1 MGRTKR
7 ADGGSRLY
15 LAIIVVGLAVLA
27 AIAAYVQ
34 LAPATKVPEAIRR
47 TESSGQATQPP
58 KEVRVLTPRYE
69 DGNLRFE
76 SKPIRPERGEDPM
89 LAAINGFLA
98 EAKVAP
104 PEAKCR
110 SARREGDLVVL
121 DFSAAFGQTYGA
133 EDEQTLL
140 GGIAK
145 TLAQFP
151 GVKRFRITVE
161 GRPIETLGN
170 IELTDPLAISDF

>member
-27 AIAAYVQ
+27 AVAAYVQ
-34 LAPATKVPEAIRR
+34 LAPAKKVPEAIRR
-47 TESSGQATQPP
+47 AESADRAVRPSQ
-58 KEVRVLTPRYE
+58 EVNVLTPRYE
-69 DGNLRFE
+69 DGDLKFE
-76 SKPIRPERGEDPM
+76 SKPLRTERGQDPM

-104 PEAKCR
+104 AEAKCR

-140 GGIAK
+140 GGIAN

>member
-7 ADGGSRLY
+7 ADGGSRIY
-15 LAIIVVGLAVLA
+15 LAIIVIGLAVLA

-34 LAPATKVPEAIRR
+34 LAPAKKVPEAIRR
-47 TESSGQATQPP
+47 TELGGQATQQA

-69 DGNLRFE
+69 DGNLRFD
-76 SKPIRPERGEDPM
+76 SRPVRPEPGQDPVM
-89 LAAINGFLA
+89 AAINGFLS
-98 EAKVAP
+98 EARVAP
-104 PEAKCR
+104 PEAKCL
-110 SARREGDLVVL
+110 SARREGDLVTL
-121 DFSAAFGQTYGA
+121 DFSAPFGQTYGA

-151 GVKRFRITVE
+151 GVERFRITVE

-170 IELTDPLAISDF
+170 IDLTDPLAISDF